1 MELVAAAALFSISD
15 FLPPS
20 GKLEAT
26 QVEVQAPKTLD
37 GGDFIQEWI
46 FQVFAAGMFK
56 VLLNVN
62 SAKICEIHNL
72 IKLSQIFLNLKFNFL
87 RI

>member
-37 GGDFIQEWI
+37 GGDFIQQWI
-46 FQVFAAGMFK
+46 FQVFPAVDFPGFAAKMFK
-56 VLLNVN
+56 EV
-62 SAKICEIHNL
+62 
-72 IKLSQIFLNLKFNFL
+72 FLK
-87 RI
+87 